1 LGIEDSLKEIKNM
14 CDSILATIQQS
25 QDISQIHT
33 LLQQSVNSFAE
44 VAQSIEVQFQENA
57 RNIIRGV
64 QESYS
69 GLNPEVLTSIGQLPP
84 VLANLESSLTE
95 LGTTFQKTENDIK
108 EDLRFIKVS
117 YVEDVIGNMRN
128 LSERIIEMVENSTER
143 TSNQYEASINSFVS
157 ISEDLNQMQ
166 SNLNALIENQSDQLA
181 TVAEVRDRVS
191 AIIQVELA
199 SLRDHININ
208 LENSVTELKTSVTE
222 RLVVQDGSI
231 QRLTQAIEKLNQV
244 MGQLPTTIK
253 DEINLAM
260 DTKITASIE
269 TMEKQSRK
277 TAAITMQATRNIE
290 ELLKKLL
297 DERKKK

>member
-1 LGIEDSLKEIKNM
+1 MGIEDSLNELIKLSNT
-14 CDSILATIQQS
+14 ILATIQQS

-44 VAQSIEVQFQENA
+44 VAQTIEVQFQENA

-128 LSERIIEMVENSTER
+128 LSERIIKMVEDSTGR

-208 LENSVTELKTSVTE
+208 LENSVNELKTSVTE
-222 RLVVQDGSI
+222 RLAVQDGSI
-231 QRLTQAIEKLNQV
+231 QRLTQAIEKLNQF
-244 MGQLPTTIK
+244 MEQLPAMIK
-253 DEINLAM
+253 NEINSSM
-260 DTKITASIE
+260 ETKITPSIE
-269 TMEKQSRK
+269 TMEKQSKK
-277 TAAITMQATRNIE
+277 TAAITMQATKNIE

-297 DERKKK
+297 DDRKKK